1 VSDDAIRG
9 ALRRLLSPYGGG
21 DGHARDRDR
30 AAAVLVEAGDD
41 GHAAVRDAL
50 AAAPPG
56 VSTTVLVR
64 LLPAFARAED
74 VPVLAELLRS
84 ASDPDRIV
92 AAQAL
97 AEHPEAAALTAL
109 IDGLSGSEAEA
120 AAAAQALPLRG
131 DRTAC
136 EPLRAARSH
145 PDPWVRECAEQ
156 AAVALGCG

>member
-1 VSDDAIRG
+1 MSDEAIRG
-9 ALRRLLSPYGGG
+9 ALRGLLSPHGGG
-21 DGHARDRDR
+21 AGHVRDRDR

-56 VSTTVLVR
+56 VSTTALVR
-64 LLPAFARAED
+64 LLPAFARPDD

-97 AEHPEAAALTAL
+97 AEHPEPAALTAL
-109 IDGLSGSEAEA
+109 IDGLSGSPAEA

-131 DRTAC
+131 DPSAC

-156 AAVALGCG
+156 AAVALGCR

>member
-1 VSDDAIRG
+1 VSDDAILG
-9 ALRRLLSPYGGG
+9 AMRTLLSPHGGG
-21 DGHARDRDR
+21 GGHARDRDR
-30 AAAVLVEAGDD
+30 AAAVLVEAGDV

-56 VSTTVLVR
+56 ASTTALVR
-64 LLPAFARAED
+64 LLPAFARPED

-84 ASDPDRIV
+84 VSDPDRIV

-97 AEHPEAAALTAL
+97 AEHPDDAALTAL
-109 IDGLSGSEAEA
+109 VDGLSGSPPEA

-131 DRTAC
+131 DRSAC
-136 EPLRAARSH
+136 EPLRAAVSH

-156 AAVALGCG
+156 AAAALGCP